1 VVEAGDQERRHAGEC
16 PNVML
21 PGGEQ
26 VVALVRGRQRV
37 ATLEAAPERLGR
49 RQVLEHFDP
58 SDLVRAPQACGHRR
72 LPARSVADG
81 NIHPGPV
88 IETLTPMGWTGVSVA
103 NNYQ

>member
-1 VVEAGDQERRHAGEC
+1 
-16 PNVML
+16 ML

-37 ATLEAAPERLGR
+37 AAFEAAPERLGR
-49 RQVLEHFDP
+49 GHVLEDFDP
-58 SDLVRAPQACGHRR
+58 SDLVRTPQACGDC
-72 LPARSVADG
+72 LLAARSVADG

-88 IETLTPMGWTGVSVA
+88 IETLTPMGLTGVSVA